1 MNIDNGKT
9 YIIAEAGTSHS
20 GDITKGYELIE
31 AAADAGADCVKF
43 QIVFADEI
51 IHPDSGL
58 VDLPNGK
65 TPLFDVFK
73 KLEEDFTFYW
83 NLKTYCGKKG
93 IDFLAT
99 PFGLRSAA
107 LLKRLSPAAVKIA
120 SPELNHY
127 PLLRE
132 ISSWKCPVI
141 LSTGV
146 STEDDIKKALSITGR
161 EGFLL
166 HCITSYP
173 APEEEY
179 NLLLVKTL
187 SERFGMKTGIS
198 DHSSDPLLVPVLS
211 AALGSVMIEKHITLS
226 NRGSGLDDRIAL
238 DPENFR
244 KMTAGIREAEK
255 AGSGE
260 SIKKLKRIY
269 GDEKVKKVMGSGI
282 KKLAESEKENYRT
295 TNRSIISVKDIPEG
309 EIFTEE
315 NTALLRSEKNI
326 KPGLSPDYY
335 ETVLGKTAL
344 TDIKSGTGI
353 AFRHFTVEA

>member
-1 MNIDNGKT
+1 MNIKADRT

-20 GDITKGYELIE
+20 GNITKGYELIE
-31 AAADAGADCVKF
+31 AAKEAGADCVKF

-51 IHPDSGL
+51 IHPASGL

-73 KLEEDFTFYW
+73 ELEEDFTFYW
-83 NLKTYCGKKG
+83 NLKTYCEKKG

-107 LLKRLSPAAVKIA
+107 LLKKLNPGAVKTA

-132 ISSWKCPVI
+132 ISSWGCPVI

-146 STEDDIKKALSITGR
+146 STEEDIEKALSITGR

-179 NLLLVKTL
+179 NLLLIKTL
-187 SERFGMKTGIS
+187 SDRFQIKTGIS

-211 AALGSVMIEKHITLS
+211 TALGSVMIEKHITLS

-244 KMTAGIREAEK
+244 IMTAGIREAEK
-255 AGSGE
+255 ERSVE
-260 SIKKLKRIY
+260 NIKKLKSIY
-269 GDEKVKKVMGSGI
+269 GDEKVEKVKGSGI
-282 KKLAESEKENYRT
+282 KKLAASEKENYRT
-295 TNRSIISVKDIPEG
+295 TNRSIIAVKDISKEEP
-309 EIFTEE
+309 FTEE

-326 KPGLSPDYY
+326 KPGLSPDYF

-344 TDIKSGTGI
+344 SDIKSGTGI
-353 AFRHFTVEA
+353 DFCHFYTDI

>member
-1 MNIDNGKT
+1 MSIKTDRT
-9 YIIAEAGTSHS
+9 YIIAEAGTSHG
-20 GDITKGYELIE
+20 GDITKGYELID
-31 AAADAGADCVKF
+31 AAFESGADCVKF

-58 VDLPNGK
+58 VNLPNGK

-107 LLKRLSPAAVKIA
+107 VLKEINPSAVKIA

-127 PLLRE
+127 PLLKE
-132 ISSWKCPVI
+132 ISLWGCPVI

-146 STEDDIKKALSITGR
+146 STEEDIEKALLITGR

-187 SERFGMKTGIS
+187 SDKFKIKTGIS
-198 DHSSDPLLVPVLS
+198 DHSQDPLLVPLLS
-211 AALGSVMIEKHITLS
+211 TALGSVMIEKHITLS

-244 KMTAGIREAEK
+244 IMTAGIREAET
-255 AGSGE
+255 SGE
-260 SIKKLKRIY
+260 EETIKKLKSLY
-269 GDEKVKKVMGSGI
+269 GDEKVEKVTGSGI
-282 KKLAESEKENYRT
+282 KTLAESEKENYRT
-295 TNRSIISVKDIPEG
+295 TNRSIITVKDILKG
-309 EIFTEE
+309 ELFTKE

-326 KPGLSPDYY
+326 APGLPPDYY
-335 ETVLGKTAL
+335 ESVLSKKAL
-344 TDIKSGTGI
+344 TNIKSGTGI
-353 AFRHFTVEA
+353 DLSHFSP